1 MKKKHSKEEWAARL
15 IVNLYEGQ
23 YLQTIFNA
31 EKEVNQRKG
40 WRLKDA
46 SWAPW
51 FFNMRPVGSSP
62 HVFYNICLAMAEMIA
77 EHNVDQLIGV
87 EMAGIPF
94 AGGINVALKAHH
106 GINQPIGYTRPL
118 PQKVRRPTEAAEL
131 LKKMGDD
138 VAGYGQKDFV
148 EARLYNG
155 MSIGILDD
163 MANDLGS
170 KIIARLQV
178 LWQARQRNVAV
189 KCNKIFYFLNRNKGN
204 CEKGIAFANEKD
216 EGLYPEELD
225 VNYIIEFDDYLP
237 ELKNVMESEEYQLII
252 DFQKDRAH
260 FQDENVQREVLAMV
274 P

>member
-1 MKKKHSKEEWAARL
+1 MKPKFSKEEWAAKL
-15 IVNLYEGQ
+15 IVALYEEQ

-31 EKEVNQRKG
+31 EKEVNRKKG
-40 WRLKDA
+40 WKLKDT

-62 HVFYNICLAMAEMIA
+62 YLFNDVCLAMAEMIA
-77 EHNVDQLIGV
+77 EHHVDQLIGV
-87 EMAGIPF
+87 EIAGIPLV
-94 AGGINVALKAHH
+94 GGVSVALMAHC
-106 GINQPIGYTRPL
+106 GISQPVGYTRPL
-118 PQKVRRPTEAAEL
+118 PRKVRLPMEAVEL
-131 LKKMGDD
+131 LKKMEDD

-155 MSIGILDD
+155 QSIGILDD

-170 KIIARLQV
+170 KIIARLQI
-178 LWQARQRNVAV
+178 LWQARQKNVSV

-204 CEKGIAFANEKD
+204 REKGIAFAGEKV
-216 EGLYPEELD
+216 ESLYPDKLD

-237 ELKNVMESEEYQLII
+237 ELKKVMEPEEYQLII
-252 DFQKDRAH
+252 DFQKDRNH
-260 FQDENVQREVLAMV
+260 FQDEKVQKEVLAMV